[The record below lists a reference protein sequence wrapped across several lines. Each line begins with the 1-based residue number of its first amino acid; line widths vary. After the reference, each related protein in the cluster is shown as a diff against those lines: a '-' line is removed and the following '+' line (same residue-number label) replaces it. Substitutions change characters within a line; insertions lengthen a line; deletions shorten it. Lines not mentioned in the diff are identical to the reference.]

1 MADFYSAASA
11 VCFVL
16 LGLWWVVVQ
25 LKFDEWRDDR
35 AKQRMAYRISL
46 YFLLPGL
53 ISMLSLL
60 EVEGTFFWRS
70 VFVTGAVVGVVE
82 TIASRGSGGRSPA
95 AVAATLAL
103 YLLMGGVAVSPG
115 VVLRLLPS
123 LPPLAV
129 EGILLTMLVL
139 LGVNMAWSQL
149 FVPPS
154 APRDR

>member
-1 MADFYSAASA
+1 MADFYSSASA

-35 AKQRMAYRISL
+35 SKQRMAYRISL

-82 TIASRGSGGRSPA
+82 TIASRVSGRSRA

-103 YLLMGGVAVSPG
+103 YVLMAVVAVSPG
-115 VVLRLLPS
+115 VVLRLLPG

-149 FVPPS
+149 FAPPP
-154 APRDR
+154 APREP